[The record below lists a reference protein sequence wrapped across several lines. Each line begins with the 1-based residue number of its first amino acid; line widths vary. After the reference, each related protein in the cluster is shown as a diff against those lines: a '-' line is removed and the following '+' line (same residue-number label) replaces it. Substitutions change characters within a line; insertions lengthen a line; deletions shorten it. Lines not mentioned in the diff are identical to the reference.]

1 MPTFAFFDLDH
12 TLLPFDTQA
21 LFANFV
27 LRRERW
33 RTGYLLGFAP
43 VAMLRL
49 CNVVPTVVAKRSF
62 LGYLWK
68 MKREKLQAHSRDFAE
83 QVVKPWIYP
92 ELLAII
98 EEHRAAGRILVLN
111 TASPNFYPQEIARVL
126 GFHHCIATQVEPHET
141 MPFLPGVIGSNNK
154 REAKI
159 AAMKLQVP
167 AVAAATEEELKNSW
181 AYSDSAADLPLL
193 ELAGNAVLVHPNA
206 ALEAIGIA
214 RGWPVLRPARPY
226 KNKMGDVIS
235 SARQALGLFGETPS
249 KAEARKIA

>member
-1 MPTFAFFDLDH
+1 MPSFAFFDLDH

-43 VAMLRL
+43 MALLRVFK
-49 CNVVPTVVAKRSF
+49 VVPTVMAKRAF

-68 MKREKLQAHSRDFAE
+68 MKRSRLQELAREFAE
-83 QVVKPWIYP
+83 QEVKPWIYP
-92 ELLAII
+92 ELLKII
-98 EEHRAAGRILVLN
+98 EEHRAAGRTLILN
-111 TASPNFYPQEIARVL
+111 TASPDFYPHEIARVL
-126 GFHHCIATQVEPHET
+126 GFDHCIATKVETHAI
-141 MPFLPGVIGSNNK
+141 MPFLPFVIGSNNK

-159 AAMKLQVP
+159 AAMKRDVP
-167 AVAAATEEELKNSW
+167 AVVAATEEELKNSW

-206 ALEAIGIA
+206 ALEAVGRA

-226 KNKMGDVIS
+226 NNKLGDVLH
-235 SARQALGLFGETPS
+235 SARQALGLFGTMP
-249 KAEARKIA
+249 